1 MVIFALSIAIDLDLI
16 QSEHHMS
23 YFFVDFVDVPLYI
36 CFIQSHVPYLGL
48 GLTRTH
54 VIMKDNDIKAV
65 VFSRIASALTEN
77 K

>member
-16 QSEHHMS
+16 QSEHHMF

-48 GLTRTH
+48 G
-54 VIMKDNDIKAV
+54 N
-65 VFSRIASALTEN
+65 EN
-77 K
+77 SCDYER